1 MLRGL
6 WVGAGLSAIAGCGL
20 ACHVTV
26 RHETTR
32 PLTTERIEHREGAI
46 ALRPTLVLTDAGRLR
61 FIEPLECPTEEI
73 VHQQTTIELVTRPN
87 LATFT
92 VGVIATALGGVM
104 LASGLLS
111 DDPGANPYTYLGAA
125 SAGVGLP
132 FMIGPWLGN
141 GIELGDGGDSVGV
154 RRPGPSQPCGER
166 PLAARAATLE
176 VSGLQIHGAIDR
188 DGVFSISPYHWIDAY
203 RPAATSSAA
212 VTATVEGAPGARTVA
227 SVLDTAMLARRAAS
241 FLAGADFDAKI
252 EPLRLVPG
260 IVAGALRASLTT
272 TADGP
277 AARVVLPL
285 RNDGPGDAWGLRGQI
300 SAPATPAIDGR
311 MIYVGKLA
319 RGATVTRELV
329 IPLDAATAAA
339 LRGKPIELSVEL
351 RDAHDTAP
359 VTPVRFRGVLGDAS
373 R

>member
-6 WVGAGLSAIAGCGL
+6 CVGAGLSAIAGA
-20 ACHVTV
+20 ACHVVV

-32 PLTTERIEHREGAI
+32 PVTGERIEHREGAI
-46 ALRPTLVLTDAGRLR
+46 AHRPTLVVTEAGGLR
-61 FIEPLECPTEEI
+61 FIEPLECPTEDI
-73 VHQQTTIELVTRPN
+73 ARQHTTIELVTRPN

-92 VGVIATALGGVM
+92 VGVIATAVGGVM
-104 LASGLLS
+104 LASGLFS
-111 DDPGANPYTYLGAA
+111 DDPGASAFTYLGAA

-132 FMIGPWLGN
+132 FLIGPWLGN
-141 GIELGDGGDSVGV
+141 GTELQDGGESVAV

-176 VSGLQIHGAIDR
+176 VTGLQIHGAVDR
-188 DGVFSISPYHWIDAY
+188 DGVFSISPYQWIDAY
-203 RPAATSSAA
+203 RPTSTASAA
-212 VTATVEGAPGARTVA
+212 VTAIVESTGGRRTVA
-227 SVLDTAMLARRAAS
+227 TVLDTALLARRAGA
-241 FLAGADFDAKI
+241 FLARGDFDARI

-260 IVAGALRASLTT
+260 VVPGALRASLTT

-277 AARVVLPL
+277 ALRVVLPL
-285 RNDGPGDAWGLRGQI
+285 RNEGPGNASGLRGQI
-300 SAPATPAIDGR
+300 SAPATPVIDGR

-319 RGATVTRELV
+319 RGASVTRELV
-329 IPLDAATAAA
+329 IPLAPAAAAA
-339 LRGKPIELSVEL
+339 LRGRPLELSIEL

-359 VTPVRFRGVLGDAS
+359 VTPVRFRGVLGDA